1 MTYKMNESASN
12 PVTFRAP
19 SLSVPLV
26 VSGLV
31 IGVLFENLSTVAVV
45 MVVLGLSGIVVP
57 LLAFLVFSGASRV
70 SASAPSQKMRAMLES
85 KTGALSSVKE
95 KFSAET
101 KTKDFIHNA

>member
-1 MTYKMNESASN
+1 MTYKMNESAS
-12 PVTFRAP
+12 TTMKFRAP

-31 IGVLFENLSTVAVV
+31 IGALFDNLSTVAIV

-57 LLAFLVFSGASRV
+57 FLAFLVFSGASRA
-70 SASAPSQKMRAMLES
+70 SMSAPSQKMRAMLES
-85 KTGALSSVKE
+85 KAGALSSVKE
-95 KFSAET
+95 KFSTET